1 MPVQRPRLDAVEDR
15 GGGRVPE
22 HYQWQVQHQLMVAG
36 AEVADFYVFDGT
48 EGLLLE
54 VAPDPSAWTQVH
66 AAWDAFMKCVSDG
79 QPPALTARDT
89 RVRDDGEWL
98 SAASAYLE
106 AKRAAD
112 ATAKALDDAKAALI
126 GLTDHAK
133 EQGGGV
139 SVTRLWK
146 RGNVEY
152 KRVPELAGVDL
163 EQYRG
168 AAREEVRVTVA

>member
-1 MPVQRPRLDAVEDR
+1 M
-15 GGGRVPE
+15 
-22 HYQWQVQHQLMVAG
+22 
-36 AEVADFYVFDGT
+36 FVFDGT

-54 VAPDPSAWTQVH
+54 VTPQPECWPQIH
-66 AAWDAFMKCVSDG
+66 AAWDTFMQCVSEG
-79 QPPALTARDT
+79 QAPPLTARDT
-89 RVRDDGEWL
+89 KTRDDAEWL
-98 SAASAYLE
+98 SAAAAYLE

-112 ATAKALDDAKAALI
+112 TMAKALDDAKATLI
-126 GLTDHAK
+126 GITDHAK

-146 RGNVEY
+146 RGNVDY

-168 AAREEVRVTVA
+168 AAREEVRVRSFD